1 MKMMIFDVNSF
12 NLLCVDFNIDFFKDC
27 LSLVN
32 PIVIDYLYVLSS
44 IIATSIIGLI
54 VLESSKAGKII
65 KQAGQVGTAVLAGVG
80 AVDSTLNLYDRYK
93 ESKGSHSEGS
103 SNNSDNVE
111 GDGDNNNKSEG
122 DSGGNTNSDST
133 TNSDSK

>member
-1 MKMMIFDVNSF
+1 MKMMIFDVNSI
-12 NLLCVDFNIDFFKDC
+12 NLFCVDFNIDFFKDC
-27 LSLVN
+27 LSLVK
-32 PIVIDYLYVLSS
+32 PIVNGYIYVLSS

-54 VLESSKAGKII
+54 VLESTKAGKII

-93 ESKGSHSEGS
+93 ESKGS
-103 SNNSDNVE
+103 NSDGGSNDSDNPK

-122 DSGGNTNSDST
+122 GSGDNPNSEST
-133 TNSDSK
+133 K